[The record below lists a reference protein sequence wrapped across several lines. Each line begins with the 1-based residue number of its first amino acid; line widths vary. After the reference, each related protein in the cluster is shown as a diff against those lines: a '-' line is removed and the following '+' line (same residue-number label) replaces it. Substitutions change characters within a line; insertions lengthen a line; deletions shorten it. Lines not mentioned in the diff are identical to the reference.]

1 MSSSCFPPGL
11 APIILTVRCNHF
23 SRQSIFPAQIQW
35 HSKVPSVIAD
45 RDLVRKWLCTAGVW
59 INLRKVEGWNKT
71 SVTLSHGNNSTPR
84 SELDWLRG
92 ETYLCVAASLAP
104 QEVILRWSFRLG
116 FKNYA
121 SDGRAR
127 PPDGTECIHRKAAE
141 EEKETN
147 CESVR
152 LTTSAIGWSWKST
165 FRCTERRQCV
175 QIKKKKSQAQVLK
188 FGSSGLS
195 GYGFNQNNKKKKCG
209 FYLPCV

>member
-1 MSSSCFPPGL
+1 MLSKVLFLFFFGLIVFGGVTLLLMSSSCFPPGL
-11 APIILTVRCNHF
+11 APIILTVRCNHY

-35 HSKVPSVIAD
+35 HFKVPSVIAD

-104 QEVILRWSFRLG
+104 QEVILHWSFRLG

-147 CESVR
+147 CESVC

-175 QIKKKKSQAQVLK
+175 QIKK
-188 FGSSGLS
+188 
-195 GYGFNQNNKKKKCG
+195 NKKKVRHRC
-209 FYLPCV
+209 